1 MDAKAAGSL
10 AEKLSVGL
18 GSHGVCYPCLGLVA
32 DELTAGDGREAE
44 RWVVP
49 TLWAEGL
56 GITVTA
62 AVERAV
68 ELELL
73 DAAAA
78 RDDLKARGCRSA
90 IFRAVVRRL
99 ARELEQETQRA
110 LAASLN

>member
-1 MDAKAAGSL
+1 MDADAAASL

-18 GSHGVCYPCLGLVA
+18 GSHGVCYPCLGMVA
-32 DELTAGDGREAE
+32 HELASGGGRAAE
-44 RWVVP
+44 HWVVP

-68 ELELL
+68 ELELF
-73 DAAAA
+73 DAAVA
-78 RDDLKARGCRSA
+78 RDDLRARGCRSA
-90 IFRAVVRRL
+90 VFRAVVRRL

-110 LAASLN
+110 VAASLN